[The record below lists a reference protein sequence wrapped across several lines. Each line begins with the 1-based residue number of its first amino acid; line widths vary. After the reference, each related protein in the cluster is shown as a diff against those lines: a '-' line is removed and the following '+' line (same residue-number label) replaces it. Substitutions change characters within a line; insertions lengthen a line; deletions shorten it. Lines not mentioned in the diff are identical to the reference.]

1 MKNNILTA
9 GFAILLVAGIGIGI
23 NYLSKQTKSP
33 LGANIQEAT
42 NNIQQ
47 KEQPAQI
54 NEKAYVAIEGTG
66 EIAVINTQSK
76 IVIKK
81 IDLADHS
88 HNTHGSVAYMPHNV
102 QVAPNGKSV
111 WVAANAM
118 STASHNEKQSVLPFI
133 KTARASEGHGEE
145 QTPTNDDQLI
155 VINPETDEII
165 KRISIGK
172 GLNLAHVV
180 LSPDSSFA
188 LTTAQ
193 KTSEIYR
200 VNAATFEVEKNIAA
214 AEGSA
219 PHGLR
224 ISPDGKTAY
233 IAMVKGKSIGVL
245 DINKF
250 ALSYIALDGAA
261 VQAGITPN
269 GKYAVASV
277 YDTKK
282 LAVYSTENKEL
293 NYVSLPSEA
302 NGPVQM
308 YPTPDSRFIYMV
320 DQGYYFNQ
328 PTSEVVYKIDLNE
341 MKVIKS
347 IKAGKAPHGI
357 VVSKDGKFAYVTNLL
372 SGDVSVIDTATDTE
386 IAKIVIGKEPNG
398 ISLWSKT
405 LGGTQ

>member
-1 MKNNILTA
+1 MKKIILLA
-9 GFAILLVAGIGIGI
+9 IFAIVLIAGIATVYSYWKNEKNAITNTEGI
-23 NYLSKQTKSP
+23 
-33 LGANIQEAT
+33 AN
-42 NNIQQ
+42 NLQQ
-47 KEQPAQI
+47 SAQI

-66 EIAVINTQSK
+66 EIAVIDTASK
-76 IVIKK
+76 TVIKK
-81 IDLADHS
+81 IDLTDHS
-88 HNTHGSVAYMPHNV
+88 HNTHGSVSYMPHNV

-118 STASHNEKQSVLPFI
+118 SEAGHNKKQSSLPFI
-133 KTARASEGHGEE
+133 KTARASEGHSDE
-145 QTPTNDDQLI
+145 TPTDDDQLI
-155 VINPETDEII
+155 VIDPETDTIV

-188 LTTAQ
+188 LTTASN
-193 KTSEIYR
+193 TGTIYKI
-200 VNAATFEVEKNIAA
+200 NAVTFEVEKNIIAIKD
-214 AEGSA
+214 SA

-224 ISPDGKTAY
+224 ISPDGKIAY
-233 IAMVKGKSIGVL
+233 IAMVKGKSLGVL
-245 DINKF
+245 DIEKLT
-250 ALSYIALDGAA
+250 LSYVALNGAA
-261 VQAGITPN
+261 VQAGITPD
-269 GKYAVASV
+269 GKYTVASV

-282 LAVYSTENKEL
+282 LAVYNTQSKVL
-293 NYVSLPSEA
+293 SYVALPEDS

-308 YPTPDSRFIYMV
+308 YPTPDSKFVYMV

-328 PTSEVVYKIDLNE
+328 PTSEIVYKIDLTE

-357 VVSKDGKFAYVTNLL
+357 VVSKDGKFVYVANLL

-386 IAKIVIGKEPNG
+386 IAKIEIGKEPNG

>member
-9 GFAILLVAGIGIGI
+9 AFAILLVAGVGIGI
-23 NYLSKQTKSP
+23 NYLNKQSKSP
-33 LGANIQEAT
+33 LGANIQEAASG
-42 NNIQQ
+42 IQQ
-47 KEQPAQI
+47 KEQSAEV

-66 EIAVINTQSK
+66 EVAVIDTKSK
-76 IVIKK
+76 TVIKK
-81 IDLADHS
+81 IDLSDHS
-88 HNTHGSVAYMPHNV
+88 HTSHGPVSYMPHNV

-118 STASHNEKQSVLPFI
+118 SMSNHNEKQSLLPFI
-133 KTARASEGHGEE
+133 KTARADEGHAEE
-145 QTPTNDDQLI
+145 VPTDDDQLI
-155 VINPETDEII
+155 VIDPKTDTIV

-172 GLNLAHVV
+172 GLHLAHVV

-188 LTTAQ
+188 LATAQ
-193 KTSEIYR
+193 GTGAIYKI
-200 VNAATFEVEKNIAA
+200 NAVTFEVEKNIIAIKD
-214 AEGSA
+214 SA

-233 IAMVKGKSIGVL
+233 IAMVKGKSLGVL
-245 DINKF
+245 DIEKF
-250 ALSYIALDGAA
+250 TLSYVALNGAA
-261 VQAGITPN
+261 VQAGITPD

-282 LAVYSTENKEL
+282 LAVYSIENKEL

-328 PTSEVVYKIDLNE
+328 PTSEIVYKIDLTE
-341 MKVIKS
+341 MKVVKS

-357 VVSKDGKFAYVTNLL
+357 VVSKDGKYAYVTNLL
-372 SGDVSVIDTATDTE
+372 SNDISVIDTTTDTE
-386 IAKIVIGKEPNG
+386 IAKIEIGKEPNG

>member
-9 GFAILLVAGIGIGI
+9 AFAILLIAGIGIGI
-23 NYLSKQTKSP
+23 NYLSKQAKSP
-33 LGANIQEAT
+33 LGANIQEAA
-42 NNIQQ
+42 NGIQQ
-47 KEQPAQI
+47 KEQSAQI

-76 IVIKK
+76 TVIKK
-81 IDLADHS
+81 IDLTDHS
-88 HNTHGSVAYMPHNV
+88 HSAHGSVAYMPHNV

-118 STASHNEKQSVLPFI
+118 SAASHNEKQSVLPFV
-133 KTARASEGHGEE
+133 KTARADEGHGNEA
-145 QTPTNDDQLI
+145 PSDDDQLI
-155 VINPETDEII
+155 IIDPETDTIV
-165 KRISIGK
+165 KRISVGK
-172 GLNLAHVV
+172 GLHLAHVV

-188 LTTAQ
+188 LATAQ
-193 KTSEIYR
+193 GTGAIYKI
-200 VNAATFEVEKNIAA
+200 NTATFEVEKNISAT
-214 AEGSA
+214 EGSA

-245 DINKF
+245 DIEKF
-250 ALSYIALDGAA
+250 ALNYIALDGAA
-261 VQAGITPN
+261 VQTGVTPD

-277 YDTKK
+277 YNTKK
-282 LAVYSTENKEL
+282 LAVYNTQNKKL
-293 NYVSLPSEA
+293 SYVALPSEA

-328 PTSEVVYKIDLNE
+328 PTSEVVYKIDLVE
-341 MKVIKS
+341 MKVVKS

-357 VVSKDGKFAYVTNLL
+357 VVSKTGKFAYVTNLL

-386 IAKIVIGKEPNG
+386 ISKIEIGKEPNG
-398 ISLWSKT
+398 ISLWSKA